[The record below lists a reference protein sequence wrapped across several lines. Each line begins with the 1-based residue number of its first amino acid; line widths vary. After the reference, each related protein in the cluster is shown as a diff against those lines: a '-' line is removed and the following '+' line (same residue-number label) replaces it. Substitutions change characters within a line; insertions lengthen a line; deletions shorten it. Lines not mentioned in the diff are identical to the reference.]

1 MQESQVQGPPT
12 SVGALGRRKPGQLMH
27 ELSLLALAS
36 LVLLSVEELVVL
48 EEVGD
53 LVGEQEEQRT

>member
-1 MQESQVQGPPT
+1 M
-12 SVGALGRRKPGQLMH
+12 GALGRRKPGQLLH
-27 ELSLLALAS
+27 ELSLLVLAS
-36 LVLLSVEELVVL
+36 LVLVSVEELVVL

>member
-1 MQESQVQGPPT
+1 M
-12 SVGALGRRKPGQLMH
+12 GALGRRKPGQLLH